1 MRRLPFPPHRSR
13 LAIAIACVGLVA
25 AVGLWSRSRGDDSVA
40 ALAVGD
46 KAPLFQAP
54 LGDGGTF
61 DMADHLGHKALVI
74 FFYPKDDTPLCTQ
87 EACGFRDAYEQ
98 FVAAGAEVVGVSAD
112 TAASHAAFARKH
124 KLPFPIVSDR
134 DGHIRK
140 LFGVPKLLG
149 FLPGRVTYVI
159 DREGIVRLVFN
170 SSFTAAGHVQQALDL
185 VRRDAAAAS
194 P

>member
-1 MRRLPFPPHRSR
+1 M
-13 LAIAIACVGLVA
+13 
-25 AVGLWSRSRGDDSVA
+25 A
-40 ALAVGD
+40 ALAIGD
-46 KAPLFQAP
+46 KAPVFQAP

-61 DMADHLGHKALVI
+61 DMADHLGTKAIVI

-112 TAASHAAFARKH
+112 TPASHAAFALKH

-134 DGHIRK
+134 DGRLRT

-159 DREGIVRLVFN
+159 DRAGVVRLAFN

-185 VRRDAAAAS
+185 VKRDAAT